1 MVKKYK
7 KDDACS
13 YALGGAL
20 VVELLKNKPAAARC
34 VYVSP
39 KASGGA
45 AIELARKNGVEIIE
59 SEKAFNILSPKENC
73 FVIGVFDK
81 FEQKISG
88 ERHHVVLVN
97 PSDCGNLGTI
107 MREVA
112 AFDCADLVII
122 RPAADP
128 FDPKTVRASMGAV
141 FNIGFKCYNSFDEY
155 IKEFADREVVPFML
169 NGSPLSKTEF
179 SRNKKYSL
187 TFGNEAT
194 GLPESFE
201 KYGAVRIEQS
211 DKLDSLNLS
220 VAAAVAL
227 YKLYSS

>member
-7 KDDACS
+7 KDDTYS

-20 VVELLKNKPAAARC
+20 VVELLKDKPYAARC
-34 VYVSP
+34 VYVSK
-39 KASGGA
+39 KASDGK
-45 AIELARKNGVEIIE
+45 AIELAERLGVEIIE
-59 SEKAFNILSPKENC
+59 SDKAFNILSPKENC

-128 FDPKTVRASMGAV
+128 FDPKTVRASMGAI
-141 FNIGFKCYNSFDEY
+141 FNIGFKCYDSFDDY
-155 IKEFADREVVPFML
+155 LSEFPGRDVVPFML
-169 NGSPLSKTEF
+169 CGSPFKKAEF
-179 SRNKKYSL
+179 SGSKKYSL

-194 GLPESFE
+194 GLPESFK

-211 DKLDSLNLS
+211 DKVDSLNLS